1 MQLNTITELLNIP
14 NYKVTHMIRNT
25 SDRLHVMLDQMEATP
40 AVCSGCGNIHH
51 DSVHSRG
58 FIVVEDLR
66 ISGKRE
72 FLHVP
77 KRRTCC
83 IEDGAIRVEEIDWLS
98 GRFTKRFA
106 EEVYR
111 LTAITTNQE
120 AGCGTW
126 ASMMKPSSGL
136 TGRCWKTV
144 PWRGSIPFPLR
155 PI

>member
-14 NYKVTHMIRNT
+14 NYKVTHMIKNT
-25 SDRLHVMLDQMEATP
+25 NDSLHVMLDQMEATP

-51 DSVHSRG
+51 NSVHSRE

-66 ISGKRE
+66 ISGKRV

-77 KRRTCC
+77 KRKTCC

-106 EEVYR
+106 EEV
-111 LTAITTNQE
+111 
-120 AGCGTW
+120 
-126 ASMMKPSSGL
+126 
-136 TGRCWKTV
+136 
-144 PWRGSIPFPLR
+144 
-155 PI
+155 